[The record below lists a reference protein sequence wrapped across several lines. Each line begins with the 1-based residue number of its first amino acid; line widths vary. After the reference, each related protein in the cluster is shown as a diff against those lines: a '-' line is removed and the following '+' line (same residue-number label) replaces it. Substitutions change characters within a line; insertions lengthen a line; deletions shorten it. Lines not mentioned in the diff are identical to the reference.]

1 MLFEFFGGAVIKVKI
16 KGFLN
21 NLTEQ
26 QEEQIDII
34 GIKKSNTISYINNN
48 IKHKLIIEEK
58 KLILQRENEEFS
70 HEIIFVKNKIEKTEY
85 YLKEL
90 HHSLEFNIE
99 TISINI
105 SDNKIDVTY
114 KIIETE
120 NIYNYLIEL
129 SDKYEY

>member
-1 MLFEFFGGAVIKVKI
+1 MLIEFCGGAIIKVKI

-21 NLTEQ
+21 NLTEK
-26 QEEQIDII
+26 QEEKIDTT
-34 GIKKSNTISYINNN
+34 GIKKSNTINYIHNN
-48 IKHKLIIEEK
+48 IKYKLIIDK
-58 KLILQRENEEFS
+58 NQLILQRENNEFS
-70 HEIIFVKNKIEKTEY
+70 HEIIFNQNKTVKTEY

-99 TISINI
+99 TLSINI
-105 SDNKIDVTY
+105 LENKIDVTY

>member
-1 MLFEFFGGAVIKVKI
+1 MLIEFFGGAVIKVKI

-26 QEEQIDII
+26 QEEKINTN
-34 GIKKSNTISYINNN
+34 GIRKSNIISYINNN
-48 IKHKLIIEEK
+48 IKHKLILEENK
-58 KLILQRENEEFS
+58 VILQRENEDFS
-70 HEIIFVKNKIEKTEY
+70 HEIIFDKNKIKKTEY
-85 YLKEL
+85 YLKKL
-90 HHSLEFNIE
+90 HNSLEFNIE

-105 SDNKIDVTY
+105 TENKINVTY

>member
-1 MLFEFFGGAVIKVKI
+1 MLIEFFGGAVIKVKI

-26 QEEQIDII
+26 QEEKIDTI
-34 GIKKSNTISYINNN
+34 GIKKSNIISYINNN
-48 IKHKLIIEEK
+48 IKHKLIIEENK
-58 KLILQRENEEFS
+58 IILQRENEEFS
-70 HEIIFVKNKIEKTEY
+70 HEIIFDENKTKKTEY

-99 TISINI
+99 TKSINI

-114 KIIETE
+114 KIIETG